1 MKMIS
6 HIRNKTVNDLFINI
20 SHFLDH
26 FVMLIFAKAAY
37 DAGQHFGVSYEQI
50 ISYGTL
56 GLVLFG
62 ACAPISARLA
72 DRYSRSLMMVVY
84 HFGIGVAAIL
94 TSFAQS
100 LIGVMMGLALIGVF
114 ASIYHPVG
122 IAILLKQNRKIG
134 FRLGINGVFGNMG
147 VAFAPL
153 IIGLILLFDDW
164 RMGFMLS
171 GLFCLGYGL
180 VFVANL
186 KTEHDSQPTQSAKT
200 NKYGFVDGWHRALLA
215 LALITS
221 AGGFIFGGMTFLVP
235 RYFELE
241 MQNLTTSV
249 AITGLLA
256 SIVYAIASFAQIGV
270 GWLIDRISAKTVLLC
285 IAVGQVVFV
294 FLAASFS
301 DLALLFFMIIAMS
314 FVFGQIPITDAVMS
328 RYVPDSWRGRIL
340 SIKFLLNLCIG
351 ASVLPLSS
359 FMLQTGYQMS
369 DLFSVMSMI
378 ACLIFLSGFILP
390 SLHRNTA

>member
-1 MKMIS
+1 MIS
-6 HIRNKTVNDLFINI
+6 HIQNKTVDDAFINI
-20 SHFLDH
+20 SHFLAH
-26 FVMLIFAKAAY
+26 FIMLIFAKAAY
-37 DAGQHFGVSYEQI
+37 DAGQYFEVNYEQRI
-50 ISYGTL
+50 GYGTL

-72 DRYSRSLMMVVY
+72 DHYSRSLMMVIY
-84 HFGIGVAAIL
+84 HFGIGIAAIF
-94 TSFAQS
+94 TSFSQS
-100 LIGVMMGLALIGVF
+100 LISMMMGLALIGVF

-122 IAILLKQNRKIG
+122 IAILLKRNSSVG
-134 FRLGINGVFGNMG
+134 FRLGVNGVFGNMG

-153 IIGLILLFDDW
+153 IMGLILLHNDW
-164 RMGFMLS
+164 RSGFMLS
-171 GLFCLGYGL
+171 GLFCLVYGII
-180 VFVANL
+180 FACNL
-186 KTEHDSQPTQSAKT
+186 KPDTTENTRQSAKT
-200 NKYGFVDGWHRALLA
+200 NKYGFVDGWRRALFA

-256 SIVYAIASFAQIGV
+256 SIVYAMASFAQIGV

-285 IAVGQVVFV
+285 IAVGQVIFV

-301 DLALLFFMIIAMS
+301 DLALFFFMIIAMS
-314 FVFGQIPITDAVMS
+314 FVFGQIPITDVVMS
-328 RYVPDSWRGRIL
+328 RYVPDSWRSRIL

-351 ASVLPLSS
+351 ASVLPLSGY
-359 FMLQTGYQMS
+359 MLQTGYQMS
-369 DLFSVMSMI
+369 DLFSLMSMI
-378 ACLIFLSGFILP
+378 ACLIFLSGFVLP
-390 SLHRNTA
+390 SLDKNMI

>member
-1 MKMIS
+1 MIS
-6 HIRNKTVNDLFINI
+6 HIRNKSVNDLFINI

-26 FVMLIFAKAAY
+26 FIMLIFAKAAY
-37 DAGQHFGVSYEQI
+37 DAGKNFGVSYEQI
-50 ISYGTL
+50 INYGTL
-56 GLVLFG
+56 GLILFG

-72 DRYSRSLMMVVY
+72 DRYSRSLMMVIY
-84 HFGIGVAAIL
+84 HFGIGLAAIL

-100 LIGVMMGLALIGVF
+100 LNGVMMGLALIGVF

-122 IAILLKQNRKIG
+122 IAMLLKQNEKIG

-164 RMGFMLS
+164 RMGFTLS

-186 KTEHDSQPTQSAKT
+186 KAEHETQEKQFVKT
-200 NKYGFVDGWHRALLA
+200 NKYGFVDGWYRALFA

-285 IAVGQVVFV
+285 VAVGQVVFV

-314 FVFGQIPITDAVMS
+314 FVFGQIPIIDAVMS

-369 DLFSVMSMI
+369 DLFSLMSMI

-390 SLHRNTA
+390 SLHKNTA

>member
-1 MKMIS
+1 
-6 HIRNKTVNDLFINI
+6 
-20 SHFLDH
+20 
-26 FVMLIFAKAAY
+26 MLIFAKAAY
-37 DAGQHFGVSYEQI
+37 DAGQHFGVNYEHI

-72 DRYSRSLMMVVY
+72 EHFSRSLMMVIY
-84 HFGIGVAAIL
+84 HFGIGAAAIL
-94 TSFAQS
+94 TSFANS
-100 LIGVMMGLALIGVF
+100 LVSMMMGLALIGVF

-122 IAILLKQNRKIG
+122 IAMLLKQNEKIG
-134 FRLGINGVFGNMG
+134 FRLGVNGVFGNMG

-164 RMGFMLS
+164 STGFLLS

-180 VFVANL
+180 IFALNL
-186 KTEHDSQPTQSAKT
+186 KPEQQTPSRQFAKM
-200 NKYGFVDGWHRALLA
+200 NKYGFADGWSRALFA

-241 MQNLTTSV
+241 MQNLSASV

-256 SIVYAIASFAQIGV
+256 SIVYAVASFAQIGV
-270 GWLIDRISAKTVLLC
+270 GWLIDRISARTVLLY
-285 IAVGQVVFV
+285 IAVGQVIFV
-294 FLAASFS
+294 FLASSFS
-301 DLALLFFMIIAMS
+301 DLTLFFFMIIAMS
-314 FVFGQIPITDAVMS
+314 FVFGQIPITDAVMA

-340 SIKFLLNLCIG
+340 SIKFMLNLCIG
-351 ASVLPLSS
+351 ATVLPLSS
-359 FMLQTGYQMS
+359 YMLQTGFQMS
-369 DLFSVMSMI
+369 DLFFVMCMI
-378 ACLIFLSGFILP
+378 ACLIFMSGFILP
-390 SLHRNTA
+390 RLHKNSV

>member
-1 MKMIS
+1 MIS
-6 HIRNKTVNDLFINI
+6 HIQNKTVDDAFINI
-20 SHFLDH
+20 SHFLAH
-26 FVMLIFAKAAY
+26 FIMLIFAKAAY
-37 DAGQHFGVSYEQI
+37 DAGQYFEVNYEQI
-50 ISYGTL
+50 IGYGTL

-72 DRYSRSLMMVVY
+72 DHYSRSLMMVIY
-84 HFGIGVAAIL
+84 HFGIGIAAIF
-94 TSFAQS
+94 TSFSQS
-100 LIGVMMGLALIGVF
+100 LISMMMGLALIGVF

-122 IAILLKQNRKIG
+122 IAILLKRNSSVG
-134 FRLGINGVFGNMG
+134 FRLGVNGVFGNMG

-153 IIGLILLFDDW
+153 IMGLILLHNDW
-164 RMGFMLS
+164 RSGFMLS
-171 GLFCLGYGL
+171 GLFCLVYGII
-180 VFVANL
+180 FACNL
-186 KTEHDSQPTQSAKT
+186 KPDTTENTRQSAKT
-200 NKYGFVDGWHRALLA
+200 NKYGFVDGWRRALFA

-256 SIVYAIASFAQIGV
+256 SIVYAMASFAQIGV

-285 IAVGQVVFV
+285 IAVGQVIFV

-301 DLALLFFMIIAMS
+301 DLALFFFMIIAMS
-314 FVFGQIPITDAVMS
+314 FVFGQIPITDVVMS
-328 RYVPDSWRGRIL
+328 RYVPDSWRSRIL

-351 ASVLPLSS
+351 ASVLPLSGY
-359 FMLQTGYQMS
+359 MLQTGYQMS
-369 DLFSVMSMI
+369 DLFSLMSMI
-378 ACLIFLSGFILP
+378 ACLIFLSGFVLP
-390 SLHRNTA
+390 SLDKNMI

>member
-1 MKMIS
+1 MVSKIKD
-6 HIRNKTVNDLFINI
+6 KTVHDIFINI

-26 FVMLIFAKAAY
+26 FIMLIFAKAAY
-37 DAGQHFGVSYEQI
+37 DAGRYFGVSYEEI

-72 DRYSRSLMMVVY
+72 DRYSRSLMMVIY
-84 HFGIGVAAIL
+84 HFGIGAAAIL
-94 TSFAQS
+94 TSFANS
-100 LIGVMMGLALIGVF
+100 LSSMMMGLALIGVF

-122 IAILLKQNRKIG
+122 IAMLLKQHEKIG
-134 FRLGINGVFGNMG
+134 FRLGVNGVFGNMG

-153 IIGLILLFDDW
+153 IIGLILLFNDW
-164 RMGFMLS
+164 RMGFLLS

-180 VFVANL
+180 VFVINL
-186 KTEHDSQPTQSAKT
+186 KPDLATPSSQSQKT
-200 NKYGFVDGWHRALLA
+200 NKYGFVNGWRRALFA

-241 MQNLTTSV
+241 MQNITTSV
-249 AITGLLA
+249 AVTGLLA
-256 SIVYAIASFAQIGV
+256 SVVYAVASFAQIGV
-270 GWLIDRISAKTVLLC
+270 GWLIDRISAKTVLLH
-285 IAVGQVVFV
+285 IAVGQVIFV

-301 DLALLFFMIIAMS
+301 DLTLFFFMVIAMS
-314 FVFGQIPITDAVMS
+314 FVFGQIPITDAVMA

-351 ASVLPLSS
+351 ATVLPLSS
-359 FMLQTGYQMS
+359 YMLQTGFQMS
-369 DLFSVMSMI
+369 DLFLLMSMI
-378 ACLIFLSGFILP
+378 ACLVFMSGFILP
-390 SLHRNTA
+390 RLQKNTV

>member
-1 MKMIS
+1 
-6 HIRNKTVNDLFINI
+6 
-20 SHFLDH
+20 
-26 FVMLIFAKAAY
+26 
-37 DAGQHFGVSYEQI
+37 
-50 ISYGTL
+50 
-56 GLVLFG
+56 
-62 ACAPISARLA
+62 
-72 DRYSRSLMMVVY
+72 
-84 HFGIGVAAIL
+84 
-94 TSFAQS
+94 
-100 LIGVMMGLALIGVF
+100 
-114 ASIYHPVG
+114 
-122 IAILLKQNRKIG
+122 
-134 FRLGINGVFGNMG
+134 
-147 VAFAPL
+147 
-153 IIGLILLFDDW
+153 
-164 RMGFMLS
+164 MLS
-171 GLFCLGYGL
+171 GYFCLGYGL

-186 KTEHDSQPTQSAKT
+186 KTQHDSQPTKSAKT
-200 NKYGFVDGWHRALLA
+200 NKYGFVDGWDRALLA

-285 IAVGQVVFV
+285 VAVGQVVFV

-301 DLALLFFMIIAMS
+301 DLSLLFFMIIAMS

-328 RYVPDSWRGRIL
+328 RYVPDSWRGQIL

-359 FMLQTGYQMS
+359 LMLQTGYQMS

-378 ACLIFLSGFILP
+378 ACLIFLSAFILP
-390 SLHRNTA
+390 SLHKNTA